1 MPRFLV
7 KSFIDRS
14 TGVIEGHDYRHLT
27 RVRRIKAGEWL
38 DLRDGT
44 GRSMKGRVRDIAD
57 DKILV
62 EIALESGYDVYK
74 ESAVEVVLCVS
85 VLKGKK
91 FDLVIQK
98 AVEVGVSRILPVISE
113 RAIPV
118 LDDKTDKKTERW
130 NRIAEEASKQSM
142 RRFAPVI
149 EEPVA
154 FDELVSSLQ
163 EGARII
169 AHPDRSCRSFRDF
182 LTQTGRPERAA
193 VLVGPEGG
201 FSKKEIENAVKHGW
215 VPLNFGFTALRSE
228 TAAVVLPAIIIYEW
242 GDEDEDHGERERD
255 CI

>member
-7 KSFIDRS
+7 TSFIDES
-14 TGVIEGHDYRHLT
+14 TGIIEGQDFRHLT
-27 RVRRIKAGEWL
+27 RVRRIKAGDRL
-38 DLRDGT
+38 DLRDGAGT
-44 GRSMKGRVRDIAD
+44 AMQGRVRDITD
-57 DKILV
+57 SKILV
-62 EIALESGYDVYK
+62 EITRESGYNNNN
-74 ESAVEVVLCVS
+74 ESAVEVILCVS

-98 AVEVGVSRILPVISE
+98 AVEVGVGRILPVISE

-118 LDDKTDKKTERW
+118 LDEKTDKKTERW

-142 RRFAPVI
+142 RKFTPVI
-149 EEPVA
+149 EEPVP
-154 FDELVSSLQ
+154 FVELVSSMQ

-182 LTQTGRPERAA
+182 LKEEGRSQQAA

-201 FSKKEIENAVKHGW
+201 FSKKEIEYAVKHGW

-242 GDEDEDHGERERD
+242 GDEDENHGEREGD
-255 CI
+255 